1 MGPTLMFNVASSSS
15 DVALERKNANS
26 LERKEPLF
34 HRMNFRVKLPNPHL
48 TLEVLII
55 SYCQYF
61 AQLRS
66 RFQSEICANCDLVF
80 AQDGRKVFDEIILC
94 VLMRAKVNV
103 GKRETWLIS
112 SKNYY

>member
-15 DVALERKNANS
+15 DVAPERKNANS
-26 LERKEPLF
+26 LERKEPLL

-48 TLEVLII
+48 TVKVLIT

-66 RFQSEICANCDLVF
+66 RFQSERVSDL
-80 AQDGRKVFDEIILC
+80 
-94 VLMRAKVNV
+94 
-103 GKRETWLIS
+103 S
-112 SKNYY
+112 